1 MSEIILQPLQAGV
14 KRKPCATASNYLFSD
29 HPACLAEDI
38 PTKAS
43 IKSRMPYVYKQIY
56 GSCTANAVL
65 ACDHYYYHTNKH
77 HPSATFTYHQ
87 ARVIDGCGKSKRD
100 DGSSVE
106 SALDAVRKYGVC
118 VAEVWPN
125 EKPFYKKPSK
135 EAYKNGLKGQDLTT
149 FHRLRS
155 LTQLKKAIAKGYPI
169 PCAVAW
175 AFRIIDGNTW
185 IMKPPTD
192 EDLEDCS
199 GHAIVIVSYDDEK
212 RLVEFRNSWGSQW
225 GNNGYAY
232 IDYDTFKKIVWWDD
246 TYAVIK

>member
-1 MSEIILQPLQAGV
+1 MITLPQMVGGV
-14 KRKPCATASNYLFSD
+14 KRKPQVNTTNYLFAN
-29 HPACLAEDI
+29 HPSCMAEYI
-38 PTKAS
+38 PSKAS
-43 IKSRMPYVYKQIY
+43 IKDKMPYVYKQTY
-56 GSCTANAVL
+56 GSCTANAVI

-87 ARVIDGCGKSKRD
+87 ARVIDGCGRSKHD

-106 SALDAVRKYGVC
+106 SALMAVRKYGVC

-125 EKPFYKKPSK
+125 EKPFYNKPSK
-135 EAYKNGLKGQDLTT
+135 EAYKNGLKGQELTT

-169 PCAVAW
+169 PCALSW
-175 AFRIIDGNTW
+175 CFRSINGNTW
-185 IMKPPTD
+185 ILTAPTD
-192 EDLEDCS
+192 EAIEDCEQ
-199 GHAIVIVSYDDEK
+199 GHAIVVVGYDDDTE
-212 RLVEFRNSWGSQW
+212 LVEIRNSWGSQW

-246 TYAVIK
+246 TYAVVK